1 MEIVNQQKNDSII
14 TSSKS
19 LVIKSKEDEL
29 MDTLLKFFKIESN
42 LQIVIPILKGET
54 RISLRL
60 IDYFVTNYS
69 KNNNTKYE
77 IRKVRNGK
85 INSNLFFVHGYYK
98 SQLKSY
104 SKKLFDPFCRRSRIW
119 LEYDNGQSIHT
130 TIGQLN
136 FFRWAIENL
145 IIEYI
150 EKNYETISK
159 SMNES
164 SKEENNCNVSATKT
178 TSGHKCLITLTFD

>member
-1 MEIVNQQKNDSII
+1 MEILNQQSNEII
-14 TSSKS
+14 TNNKS

-29 MDTLLKFFKIESN
+29 MNTLLKFFKIESN
-42 LQIVIPILKGET
+42 LQIMIPILKGET

-69 KNNNTKYE
+69 KINNTKYE

-150 EKNYETISK
+150 EKNYETITEK
-159 SMNES
+159 MNEG
-164 SKEENNCNVSATKT
+164 SKEENNCNVSATKII
-178 TSGHKCLITLTFD
+178 SGHKCLITLTFD

>member
-1 MEIVNQQKNDSII
+1 MEALHHTN
-14 TSSKS
+14 SSEFQNNPKC

-29 MDTLLKFFKIESN
+29 MDTLLKFFKNESN
-42 LQIVIPILKGET
+42 LAIMIPILRGET
-54 RISLRL
+54 KISLRL

-69 KNNNTKYE
+69 KFNNTKYE

-85 INSNLFFVHGYYK
+85 INSNLFFVHAYYK

-119 LEYDNGQSIHT
+119 LEYNNGESIHT

-159 SMNES
+159 KMNES
-164 SKEENNCNVSATKT
+164 TKEENTANVSASKII
-178 TSGHKCLITLTFD
+178 SGHKCIITLNFD